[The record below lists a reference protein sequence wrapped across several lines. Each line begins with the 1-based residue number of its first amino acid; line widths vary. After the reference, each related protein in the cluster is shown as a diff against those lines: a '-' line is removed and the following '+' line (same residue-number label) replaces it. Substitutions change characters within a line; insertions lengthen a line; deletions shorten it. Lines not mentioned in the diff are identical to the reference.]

1 MAAAQAAV
9 NQQRFQEALEA
20 VEQLRALAPGVAGL
34 EQLATAAADGLKAQ
48 RAAEEARRQA
58 EIARQEMDK
67 TLARAAKRLR
77 RRDYTAAL
85 GLIDE
90 VLARDSQ
97 YPAALSLRAEVQ
109 HAIEEEAKHPVK
121 GFSLWPTLS
130 SATVWLRTKAI
141 YSNTFR
147 ITGGLVLAAAVA
159 VGVWRGPADAPQ
171 SVESTPDG
179 GTRDDGQSVSDG

>member
-1 MAAAQAAV
+1 
-9 NQQRFQEALEA
+9 
-20 VEQLRALAPGVAGL
+20 
-34 EQLATAAADGLKAQ
+34 
-48 RAAEEARRQA
+48 
-58 EIARQEMDK
+58 MDK
-67 TLARAAKRLR
+67 TLARAAKRQR

-109 HAIEEEAKHPVK
+109 RALEEQAANPVA
-121 GFSLWPTLS
+121 GFSLRPTLS

-159 VGVWRGPADAPQ
+159 VGVWRGPADSPTECRFD
-171 SVESTPDG
+171 SSG
-179 GTRDDGQSVSDG
+179 GTHDDGQSVSDG